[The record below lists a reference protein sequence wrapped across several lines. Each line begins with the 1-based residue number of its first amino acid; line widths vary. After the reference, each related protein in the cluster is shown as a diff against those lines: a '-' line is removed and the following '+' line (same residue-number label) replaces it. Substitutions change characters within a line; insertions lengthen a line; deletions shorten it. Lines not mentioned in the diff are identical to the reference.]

1 MSTVQPNMNENIN
14 RLTQTVNKL
23 NNNVN
28 KRMNELNMNIL
39 DNVNIENDAVSDVMN
54 NVNNVNDVVETTSM
68 SAFCSSLVWVFPIVI
83 SLIQVFLW
91 LQGLC
96 EAYVLREQTPW
107 EKAEQRIAEL
117 EKKINEKPNK
127 KYVINKIK

>member
-1 MSTVQPNMNENIN
+1 MTTVQPSMNENIN
-14 RLTQTVNKL
+14 KLAQTVNKL

-39 DNVNIENDAVSDVMN
+39 ENVNIENDAISDVMN
-54 NVNNVNDVVETTSM
+54 NVNDAVESTAIS
-68 SAFCSSLVWVFPIVI
+68 SFCSSLVWVFPIVI

-91 LQGLC
+91 LKGLY
-96 EAYVLREQTPW
+96 EKYVLHKLSPL